1 VESTPPPIPLNTPE
15 RVAVAAAIEAAFLGG
30 GTEDENFAALLDAVS
45 APEDVVDARARLVDV
60 QHAATGATPLMV
72 AAGKGRADV
81 VDEMLARGARL
92 EVRSPGIGLRLAQ
105 GSPRAYHSYT

>member
-1 VESTPPPIPLNTPE
+1 M
-15 RVAVAAAIEAAFLGG
+15 AAAIEAAFLGG
-30 GTEDENFAALLDAVS
+30 GTEDENFSALLDAVS

-81 VDEMLARGARL
+81 ADEMLARGARL
-92 EVRSPGIGLRLAQ
+92 EVRSLGFQLGLAL
-105 GSPRAYHSYT
+105 GLPYPNLSPPKPPALT